1 MSDEAR
7 NESKVATTMASFF
20 ASFALLTLLLLTL
33 LFFEHKFTSNSPPTL
48 QYKDLRSAL
57 ALVIFDCSVTGE
69 LLHNFL
75 VNFWDFSILKPKIH
89 LNLQVSKIKF
99 LESSEGGRLDFGS

>member
-1 MSDEAR
+1 MSPKWRPQWPHFLLRSIYSFIIDSPIFR
-7 NESKVATTMASFF
+7 TQIYQQFPSYVAD
-20 ASFALLTLLLLTL
+20 
-33 LFFEHKFTSNSPPTL
+33 
-48 QYKDLRSAL
+48 KDLRSAL

-69 LLHNFL
+69 LLPNFL